1 MTTKNELLNT
11 LNELRAAHG
20 DDEIVKFSKSKS
32 ELENVISEYRDS
44 IGDDGT
50 MSVADLARE
59 LGMSPKIAR
68 AKLRRRGI
76 FATNGAHV
84 RFVRDDELFVKYHAI
99 ITSARVAVVADNA

>member
-1 MTTKNELLNT
+1 MTTKNELLAE
-11 LNELRAAHG
+11 LNELRAKNG
-20 DDEIVKFSKSKS
+20 DDEIAKFSKSKA
-32 ELENVISEYRDS
+32 LLVAAIVEYRES

-59 LGMSPKIAR
+59 LNMSPKIAR

-84 RFVRDDELFVKYHAI
+84 RFSRDDETFAKYVAI
-99 ITSARVAVVADNA
+99 ITSARVSVDNA

>member
-1 MTTKNELLNT
+1 MTTKNELLATFNA
-11 LNELRAAHG
+11 LRVSNG
-20 DDEIVKFSKSKS
+20 DDELGKFNKSKS
-32 ELENVISEYRDS
+32 ELENAIVEYRES

-84 RFVRDDELFVKYHAI
+84 RFVRDDDMYVKYHAI
-99 ITSARVAVVADNA
+99 ITSKRVAVNNDA